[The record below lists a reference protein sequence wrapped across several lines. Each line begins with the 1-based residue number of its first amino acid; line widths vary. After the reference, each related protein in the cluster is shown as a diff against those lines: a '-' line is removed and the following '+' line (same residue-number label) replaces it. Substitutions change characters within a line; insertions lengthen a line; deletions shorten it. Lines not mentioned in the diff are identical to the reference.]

1 MQSYPGS
8 PPPIRPWDDEGPV
21 AEVTIWIPKTQIAE
35 GHWMTVPIWARVSKD
50 VHPCAEVHYDNGV
63 GVDGVIVRYK
73 NSKSDKWQKIV
84 AETARGVKGKARV
97 RRVKLGGKGYRFHR
111 LVANAFYDMP
121 IRSPAKVCHIVDRE
135 KDKHPNDAAANI
147 YVGTYATNA
156 ADRDSAGVPKPGN
169 SIPFEGK
176 RPSDELWKRFATL
189 REAAGVAEVDQTT
202 VHFALKF
209 GRSNTGPDD
218 WTFRWIPMTF
228 ESEDEVVSLPFDE
241 ARTRVLTSLGRE
253 GRIVRS
259 GSRKI
264 LTEIGSRGTSDTGYK
279 DTDYIDRQGVKRK
292 NVPIHRLMVELLR
305 PEWIAEAERR
315 TRLPWPELEVDHI
328 DHDESNNVIDNLR
341 VLSPGEHAVAQKAYA
356 VEEIDAVT
364 REPFDPPRTYESIS
378 HAAGDLGLNKGNV
391 WAVCE
396 KKQKTM
402 GGRAFRYVDEAAV
415 LEHREAR
422 KRKRE
427 SNAVD

>member
-1 MQSYPGS
+1 MSSRRATRSASISRTPNSFLNTSSSGSNSFFTSTSHRPAGVDKYALRRGAERVSTFRVIFDMQSYPGS

-147 YVGTYATNA
+147 YVGTDATNK
-156 ADRDSAGVPKPGN
+156 ADRDSTGVPKPGK

-176 RPSDELWKRFATL
+176 RPGDELWTRFESQK
-189 REAAGVAEVDQTT
+189 EAAGVTGVKHGT
-202 VHFALKF
+202 VTAALRN
-209 GRSNTGPDD
+209 GSSNTGPD
-218 WTFRWIPMTF
+218 
-228 ESEDEVVSLPFDE
+228 E
-241 ARTRVLTSLGRE
+241 
-253 GRIVRS
+253 
-259 GSRKI
+259 
-264 LTEIGSRGTSDTGYK
+264 
-279 DTDYIDRQGVKRK
+279 
-292 NVPIHRLMVELLR
+292 
-305 PEWIAEAERR
+305 
-315 TRLPWPELEVDHI
+315 
-328 DHDESNNVIDNLR
+328 
-341 VLSPGEHAVAQKAYA
+341 
-356 VEEIDAVT
+356 
-364 REPFDPPRTYESIS
+364 
-378 HAAGDLGLNKGNV
+378 
-391 WAVCE
+391 
-396 KKQKTM
+396 
-402 GGRAFRYVDEAAV
+402 
-415 LEHREAR
+415 
-422 KRKRE
+422 
-427 SNAVD
+427 